1 MNDFEMCLFCL
12 LVPVAY
18 VLIYI
23 AGKYDVLTLVCNALK
38 EELTRSLRHG
48 RWVWNGDTCTWD
60 CSNCDGFVGGGSR
73 ISAYVYCPFCGAR
86 MDGGADYD

>member
-48 RWVWNGDTCTWD
+48 RWDIKEGTKTRRICSECGWD
-60 CSNCDGFVGGGSR
+60 VPEYGKFYSF
-73 ISAYVYCPFCGAR
+73 CPKCGAR
-86 MDGGADYD
+86 MDGGADND